1 MQNPRNSLVRKK
13 KNKIKKVKKSK
24 LTAVCSFLVVP
35 HREVKHHNSQ
45 GRLQEKMGQA
55 VECSGK
61 ELKAI
66 NVGSVQQ

>member
-1 MQNPRNSLVRKK
+1 
-13 KNKIKKVKKSK
+13 VKKSK